1 MQTRRYPS
9 KAAKQRAKEE
19 RRRQRRGPELELG
32 QQCLCEIS
40 PNVWLEGVV
49 IVDAKNYIIRLNRPE
64 PNLIVVAKG
73 FVGKTIKKL

>member
-1 MQTRRYPS
+1 MQTRKYPS

>member
-1 MQTRRYPS
+1 MQTRKYPS

-32 QQCLCEIS
+32 QECLCEIS